1 MLKNIVFD
9 LDGTLWQT
17 EKSYIYA
24 YHKLCDFYN
33 IKEKFSDE
41 IIRILEEDKNLVTT
55 IGAQMANTI
64 ISQVEADENATKK
77 IAIDADA
84 NITFMGT
91 NQTKETLDTAY
102 NLKDKVLTL
111 EEKREIL
118 LKLEY
123 QRDKLNDRK

>member
-41 IIRILEEDKNLVTT
+41 IIKSHNL
-55 IGAQMANTI
+55 
-64 ISQVEADENATKK
+64 
-77 IAIDADA
+77 
-84 NITFMGT
+84 
-91 NQTKETLDTAY
+91 
-102 NLKDKVLTL
+102 
-111 EEKREIL
+111 
-118 LKLEY
+118 
-123 QRDKLNDRK
+123 